1 MCDHKT
7 AEMKYQLVFRRHC
20 MHLLVSNDLLTCS
33 CDFMYHMKVTEWAGI
48 DINHTYTIVHH
59 DLAFFPQ

>member
-20 MHLLVSNDLLTCS
+20 ITKHCIAIDIKLIHI
-33 CDFMYHMKVTEWAGI
+33 FMKFYVLMKVTKWASI
-48 DINHTYTIVHH
+48 D
-59 DLAFFPQ
+59 